1 MGSRIKFFLLYYIYW
16 LCIFFLAKLVF
27 LLYHINLTATLSV
40 SDIAGIFIH
49 GFMLDLSASSYLVL
63 FPLLVLLFTVY
74 AGGKL
79 TSRIIGTYT
88 LIALIPLVI
97 AILVDLEIYKYWGI
111 RLDNTALRFLGKPR
125 EMLASTSW
133 GMIVILVAS
142 LVVFVFLLFNAYQ
155 KLIAIH
161 LVQSEKPRW
170 KGIPV
175 FLLVFPLLFV
185 AIRGGTGIAA
195 ISVSRV
201 YFHPDPYPNHAAIN
215 VLWNTMHSLLE
226 KKDQPNP
233 FRFQDDKANHEG
245 LSALYAETN
254 PGTRL
259 LNHNK
264 PNIILVVLE
273 SFTAKLVEPLGGL
286 PGVTPQFNR
295 LCNEGVL
302 FSNYFASDS
311 RTDKSLV
318 SILSGYPALG
328 KISIIKFPNKT
339 QKLGIISRDLAQA
352 GYQTS
357 FMYGGDVDFANIR
370 SYLVNG
376 RFQEIIEITDFNK
389 SLRTGRWGVHDQHT
403 FNRLIEECNQETRP
417 FFKVL
422 LTLSHHEPFDVP
434 IPPKFGRSTIDTKV
448 SSSAYYVDSCI
459 GDFIQKAKQSSWWK
473 NTLIIFQAD
482 HGSKFPGNTIVYY
495 PEKYRIPMVWTGG
508 AIIKDTVITT
518 YMAQADLASSLLHQL
533 QIPAEQY
540 PLSRN
545 IFRSTHQFAFYEFN
559 NGFGF
564 MSDSVKFVYDND
576 LEKVILNKGA
586 ITDSLIQKG
595 KAIQQEAYEIF
606 LKN

>member
-1 MGSRIKFFLLYYIYW
+1 MRSRIKFFLLYYVYW
-16 LCIFFLAKLVF
+16 LCVFFLAKLVF
-27 LLYHINLTATLSV
+27 LLYHIGLTANLNL
-40 SDIAGIFIH
+40 SDIAGIYIH

-63 FPLLVLLFTVY
+63 LPLVVLLFTVY
-74 AGGKL
+74 TGGKL

-88 LIALIPLVI
+88 LFVLIPVVI

-133 GMIVILVAS
+133 GMIVILLAS
-142 LVVFVFLLFNAYQ
+142 LSLMVSLLFLTY
-155 KLIAIH
+155 KKFIAIR

-170 KGIPV
+170 KGIP
-175 FLLVFPLLFV
+175 FFILIFPLVFV

-215 VLWNTMHSLLE
+215 VLWNTVHSLLE

-233 FRFQDDKANHEG
+233 FRFQDDQTNHAC
-245 LSALYAETN
+245 LSNLYAEAS
-254 PGTRL
+254 PDIKL
-259 LNHNK
+259 LNQER
-264 PNIILVVLE
+264 PNIIFVILE
-273 SFTAKLVEPLGGL
+273 SFTSKLVEPLGGL
-286 PGVTPQFNR
+286 PGVTPNFNQ
-295 LCNEGVL
+295 LCSESIL

-352 GYQTS
+352 GYHTS
-357 FMYGGDVDFANIR
+357 FLYGGDVDFANIR

-376 RFQEIIEITDFNK
+376 RFQEIIEVTDFDK
-389 SLRTGRWGVHDQHT
+389 SFRTGRWGVHDQHT
-403 FNRLIEECNQETRP
+403 FNRLIEECDQENGP

-434 IPPKFGRSTIDTKV
+434 ITPKFGRNSIDAKV
-448 SSSAYYVDSCI
+448 SSSAYYVDSCL
-459 GDFIQKAKQSSWWK
+459 GDFIQKAKKSSWWN

-482 HGSKFPGNTIVYY
+482 HGTKFPGNTVVFN

-508 AIIKDTVITT
+508 AIKKDTVITT
-518 YMAQADLASSLLHQL
+518 YMAQADLANSLLNQL
-533 QIPAEQY
+533 RIPSTQY

-545 IFRSTHQFAFYEFN
+545 IFRSSQQFAFYEFN
-559 NGFGF
+559 NGFGL
-564 MSDSVKFVYDND
+564 MSDSVKLVYDND
-576 LEKVILNKGA
+576 LGKVILNHG
-586 ITDSLIQKG
+586 TVTNQLIQTG